1 MIKAQ
6 AGLVIK
12 HIKVSIDKSKCFK
25 RINEIY
31 YSTEKITYAHTEMG
45 KMRDSSREPS
55 VLDEVNFVNG
65 ELTFNQS
72 GKFNNKLGH
81 MTPPES

>member
-1 MIKAQ
+1 MFFEVN
-6 AGLVIK
+6 LND
-12 HIKVSIDKSKCFK
+12 HRSEKVM
-25 RINEIY
+25 
-31 YSTEKITYAHTEMG
+31 YAHTEMG

-72 GKFNNKLGH
+72 GKINNKFGH
-81 MTPPES
+81 MTPSES